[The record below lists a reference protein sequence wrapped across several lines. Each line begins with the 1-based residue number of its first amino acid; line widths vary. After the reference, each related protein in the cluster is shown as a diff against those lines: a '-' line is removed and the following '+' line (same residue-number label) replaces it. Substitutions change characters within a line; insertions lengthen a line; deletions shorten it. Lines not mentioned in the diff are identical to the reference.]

1 MRKLSKII
9 VMTAVL
15 MAVLVI
21 PCFAEEA
28 DMETARGG
36 LSGAVSGVL
45 QWITDNPA
53 AVFST
58 IISGVTGGFCLG
70 GGVSN
75 RKTRKEIKGDSTG
88 LAKAAATI
96 NNNAAEL
103 AGKVKTEVGNMITS
117 VDKAVGKILTTL
129 CEKADEITAAI
140 KESAEETRAM
150 RREVKANSFL
160 VRELFKDSRLTELR
174 KEEIEAGYND
184 IMRGGEPSNDEH
196 DQA

>member
-21 PCFAEEA
+21 PCFAEEV

-45 QWITDNPA
+45 EWITDNPA

-75 RKTRKEIKGDSTG
+75 SKTRKKIEKESTG
-88 LAKAAATI
+88 LTTSAATI
-96 NNNAAEL
+96 NNNAVEL
-103 AGKVKTEVGNMITS
+103 AGKVKTEVVNMITS
-117 VDKAVGKILTTL
+117 VEKAVGKILTTL

-140 KESAEETRAM
+140 KENAEETR
-150 RREVKANSFL
+150 EKFYCQHI
-160 VRELFKDSRLTELR
+160 D
-174 KEEIEAGYND
+174 
-184 IMRGGEPSNDEH
+184 
-196 DQA
+196 

>member
-45 QWITDNPA
+45 QWTIDNPA

-75 RKTRKEIKGDSTG
+75 RKTSKEIGENSTS
-88 LAKAAATI
+88 LTKAAAII

-103 AGKVKTEVGNMITS
+103 AGKVKTEVVNMITS
-117 VDKAVGKILTTL
+117 VEKAVGKILTTL

-160 VRELFKDSRLTELR
+160 VRELFKDSRLTKMR

>member
-21 PCFAEEA
+21 PCFAEEV

-75 RKTRKEIKGDSTG
+75 RKTRKEVEKESTG
-88 LAKAAATI
+88 LTAAASII
-96 NNNAAEL
+96 NNNAVEL
-103 AGKVKTEVGNMITS
+103 AGKVKTEVVNMITS

-140 KESAEETRAM
+140 KENAEETRAL
-150 RREVKANSFL
+150 RKEVQANSFL
-160 VRELFKDSRLTELR
+160 VRELFKDSRLTKLR

-184 IMRGGEPSNDEH
+184 IMRGGEPANDER